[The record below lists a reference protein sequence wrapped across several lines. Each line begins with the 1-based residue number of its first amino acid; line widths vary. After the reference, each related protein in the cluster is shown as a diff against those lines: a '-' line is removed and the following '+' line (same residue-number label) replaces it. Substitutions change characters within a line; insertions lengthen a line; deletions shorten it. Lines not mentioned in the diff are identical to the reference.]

1 MNRTMS
7 QAIKCG
13 DWVEV
18 NEGPHFGL
26 VGSVVEIAISPT
38 GSAAAK
44 IRLWVHDT
52 MIEVL
57 TKWLNK
63 VGD

>member
-18 NEGPHFGL
+18 NEGPNFGL

-44 IRLWVHDT
+44 IRLQDDT

-63 VGD
+63 VGK